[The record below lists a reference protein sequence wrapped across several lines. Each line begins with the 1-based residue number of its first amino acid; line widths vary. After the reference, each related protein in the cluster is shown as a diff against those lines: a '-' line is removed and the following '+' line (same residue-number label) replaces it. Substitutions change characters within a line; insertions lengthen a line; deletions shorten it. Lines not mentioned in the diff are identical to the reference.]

1 MKNFIAD
8 LLAPASQMALDYREQ
23 LCGLE
28 VSHKSTKDFVT
39 EADQAIEKCIRKTI
53 KKTFPDHALC
63 GEEYGNE
70 GQSRHRWIVD
80 PIDGT
85 SSFVFGQPFFS
96 ISIAYEYDGV
106 VQSGAVCAP
115 VLGETFMAEKGK
127 GAELNGKKIQVS
139 QRTQLNQCILST
151 GFACIRAD
159 LEKNNLP
166 YVNQLLPKLCDMRR
180 YGSAALDLAY
190 VAAGRLDGFW
200 ELNLNIYDIAA
211 GKLLVEEAGGV
222 VTDFQGQPLGAE
234 IPQILATNGVIQEEI
249 VSIFG
254 EV

>member
-1 MKNFIAD
+1 MKDFIVE
-8 LLAPASQMALDYREQ
+8 LLGPASQMALEYREK
-23 LCGLE
+23 LSGLQ
-28 VSHKSTKDFVT
+28 VNHKSTKDFVT
-39 EADQAIEKCIRKTI
+39 EADQAIEKKIRETI
-53 KKTFPDHALC
+53 RCHFPDHALC

-70 GQSRHRWIVD
+70 GEGRHRWIVD

-106 VQSGAVCAP
+106 VQCGAVCSP
-115 VLGETFMAEKGK
+115 VLSETFIAEKSK
-127 GAELNGKKIQVS
+127 GAELNGKPIKVS
-139 QRTQLNQCILST
+139 QRNQLNQCILST

-166 YVNQLLPKLCDMRR
+166 YVNALLPKLCDMRR

-200 ELNLNIYDIAA
+200 ELNLNLYDIAA
-211 GKLLVEEAGGV
+211 GKLLVEEAGGKV
-222 VTDFQGQPLGAE
+222 SDFQGKQLGSE
-234 IPQILATNGVIQEEI
+234 IPQIFASNGIIHQEIIKLFEM
-249 VSIFG
+249 V
-254 EV
+254 